1 MNTEQTLYEL
11 LQNNEKNI
19 ADLISQDMSLWVL
32 ARQMLDNP
40 EMQAQS
46 ETIFL
51 KIYQNTCQT
60 IEHLLLH
67 LIQSYETPLE
77 EESVRNLREQ
87 VQLFVHNLVEIKK
100 SELFEKMN
108 WLEKNT

>member
-1 MNTEQTLYEL
+1 MNPDQTLSTL

-32 ARQMLDNP
+32 AKQMLDNP
-40 EMQAQS
+40 EMQAQT
-46 ETIFL
+46 EIIFL
-51 KIYQNTCQT
+51 KIYQNTCRT
-60 IEHLLLH
+60 IENLLLH
-67 LIQSYETPLE
+67 LINSQETHLDE
-77 EESVRNLREQ
+77 DSLQNLREQ
-87 VQLFVHNLVEIKK
+87 VQLFIHNLVENRK